1 MIQQPKTNI
10 TGANMFLCVSYVTNT
25 KCVMQLFCFCLTGNN
40 LKYTT
45 NDFTTLLCVHSRV
58 MKCLCKLIR
67 VGLFMG
73 FIWES
78 KLVYNCLHSF
88 SYDI

>member
-1 MIQQPKTNI
+1 MIIQPY
-10 TGANMFLCVSYVTNT
+10 FV
-25 KCVMQLFCFCLTGNN
+25 
-40 LKYTT
+40 YT
-45 NDFTTLLCVHSRV
+45 HARV

-88 SYDI
+88 SYDS